1 MFGFYDKYFT
11 FFGIDIAYYG
21 LIIAIGMGLGVFVA
35 CKNAKF
41 RGLKT
46 EDLIIVACYVLPL
59 AIIGA
64 RIYYVIFSLDK
75 YTSFWQVFEIWNGGM
90 AIYGGVIGGAIGILL
105 YCLIHKKNFFDVAD
119 IAVPSLILGQAIGRW
134 GNFFNQEAYGF
145 YVDNPS
151 MQWFPFSVYIDRC
164 VQDGCT
170 CGGSGWHLATFFYES
185 LWNIITFAI
194 LMYLLRKN
202 KLKLRGS
209 LMSLYLIIYGTGRA
223 WIEGLRMDS
232 LYIGSIRTSQLL
244 SILLIIF
251 GIGFIIFSYILH
263 KKGKIKSLAELQPYY
278 QANLATKNDKKP
290 KRTKR
295 NKNNE
300 QQVIIDMSGVNSPPN
315 SEKNEDE
322 RNNSEEQTIDISNK
336 NNESDIKD
344 NDITENDNIN
354 TTSDGDKNKELS
366 KESNQEVSEFS
377 KNETLETIKDNEIS
391 NQAENKG
398 KKNKK

>member
-1 MFGFYDKYFT
+1 
-11 FFGIDIAYYG
+11 
-21 LIIAIGMGLGVFVA
+21 
-35 CKNAKF
+35 
-41 RGLKT
+41 
-46 EDLIIVACYVLPL
+46 
-59 AIIGA
+59 
-64 RIYYVIFSLDK
+64 
-75 YTSFWQVFEIWNGGM
+75 
-90 AIYGGVIGGAIGILL
+90 
-105 YCLIHKKNFFDVAD
+105 
-119 IAVPSLILGQAIGRW
+119 
-134 GNFFNQEAYGF
+134 
-145 YVDNPS
+145 
-151 MQWFPFSVYIDRC
+151 
-164 VQDGCT
+164 
-170 CGGSGWHLATFFYES
+170 
-185 LWNIITFAI
+185 
-194 LMYLLRKN
+194 MYLLRKN

-300 QQVIIDMSGVNSPPN
+300 QQVIIDMSGVNSPQN

-354 TTSDGDKNKELS
+354 TTNDGDKNKELS
-366 KESNQEVSEFS
+366 KESNPEVSEFS

>member
-1 MFGFYDKYFT
+1 
-11 FFGIDIAYYG
+11 
-21 LIIAIGMGLGVFVA
+21 
-35 CKNAKF
+35 
-41 RGLKT
+41 
-46 EDLIIVACYVLPL
+46 
-59 AIIGA
+59 
-64 RIYYVIFSLDK
+64 
-75 YTSFWQVFEIWNGGM
+75 
-90 AIYGGVIGGAIGILL
+90 
-105 YCLIHKKNFFDVAD
+105 
-119 IAVPSLILGQAIGRW
+119 
-134 GNFFNQEAYGF
+134 
-145 YVDNPS
+145 
-151 MQWFPFSVYIDRC
+151 
-164 VQDGCT
+164 
-170 CGGSGWHLATFFYES
+170 
-185 LWNIITFAI
+185 
-194 LMYLLRKN
+194 MYLLRKN

-300 QQVIIDMSGVNSPPN
+300 QQVIIDMSGVNSPQN

-354 TTSDGDKNKELS
+354 TTNDGDKNKELS
-366 KESNQEVSEFS
+366 KESNPEVSEFR